1 MQRHLIVKNAKFN
14 SKTSDKIIRIKEV
27 DDQFAIIEN
36 VKHVD
41 GRYKAIAGS
50 QRVIEVSSIQKAY
63 FCGDASTLQA
73 RVQKN
78 KVYEA
83 GYGRGCFVRVLQV
96 SNDKVM
102 IQNGYQQNGKFNPI
116 VGSVRQTSIQSLIK
130 NYKEVK

>member
-1 MQRHLIVKNAKFN
+1 MQRHLIKKNAKFN
-14 SKTSDKIIRIKEV
+14 SKTSDKVIRIKEV
-27 DDQFAIIEN
+27 DDQFAIIET
-36 VKHVD
+36 VVHD
-41 GRYKAIAGS
+41 GTRYKAVADS
-50 QRVIEVSSIQKAY
+50 QRVIEVTSIQKNY
-63 FCGDASTLQA
+63 QCGDASTLQA

-102 IQNGYQQNGKFNPI
+102 IQNGYQQNGKFSPI
-116 VGSVRQTSIQSLIK
+116 VGSIRQTSISSLIK